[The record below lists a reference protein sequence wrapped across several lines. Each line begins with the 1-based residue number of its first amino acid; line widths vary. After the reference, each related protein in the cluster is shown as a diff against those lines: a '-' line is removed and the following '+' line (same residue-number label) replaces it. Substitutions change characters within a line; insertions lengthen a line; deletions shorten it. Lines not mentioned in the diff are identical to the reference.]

1 MTTPVCKICGGPT
14 AERLR
19 VSADRRPGHTP
30 VAAPVP
36 YYACAACGFL
46 FATHLDAPE
55 AQLLYEDD
63 YFGTTDLGAG
73 KRAELPRQMAL
84 QLATWLGRA
93 PTPVLDFGS
102 GTGRAVARMREAG
115 LEAYGVDIVAPE
127 VAGDFIHVGLLEDVA
142 RFGLVTAIEVFEHLP
157 SPVAAAAAVA
167 RSLAPGGLLAMTT
180 EVHQPESLDPDWW
193 YLAPG
198 AGHISLYTAPAL
210 EALAARTGF
219 HVLYATPTNH
229 YWIKGPL
236 PAWRLMG
243 LRARLHGARALDKV
257 TRRLRRDR

>member
-1 MTTPVCKICGGPT
+1 MTTPVCKLCAGQT
-14 AERLR
+14 AEKLR
-19 VSADRRPGHTP
+19 VGADRRPGVTP
-30 VAAPVP
+30 SAAPVP
-36 YYACAACGFL
+36 YYACGACGFL

-55 AQLLYEDD
+55 AELLYEDD
-63 YFGTTDLGAG
+63 YFGTTDLGASR
-73 KRAELPRQMAL
+73 RAELPHQMAM
-84 QLATWLGRA
+84 QLAKWLGRS
-93 PTPVLDFGS
+93 PEPVLDFGS

-127 VAGDFIHVGLLEDVA
+127 VAAEFIRVGLLDDES
-142 RFGLVTAIEVFEHLP
+142 RYGLVTAIEVFEHLP
-157 SPVAAAAAVA
+157 DPIAAASAIG
-167 RSLAPGGLLAMTT
+167 RSLKPGGLLAMTT
-180 EVHQPESLDPDWW
+180 ELHDPATLQPDWW

-219 HVLYATPTNH
+219 HVLYTTPTNH

-236 PAWRLMG
+236 PAWRLVA